1 MSRDDLHLDAMLRHL
16 GAAYY
21 DSLHGR
27 AVQADVTR
35 AVEEVAGRIGE
46 SPDQHAAA
54 ATKPTHHGSLQ
65 HHGRFHSR
73 VRDVMTTSVIS
84 VDRITG
90 YKEIASLLAKHHI
103 GGVPV
108 LMLGRQVAG
117 MVTDADLVAA
127 AGDRGDAGGGSW
139 PRRHHGGAKEHLLT
153 AEQLMTSPAVTIYPD
168 APIGTAARTLTH
180 HRIRRLPVVDE
191 KGTLI
196 GIVSRRDLLKL
207 FLRPDAEIA
216 RQVTEVV
223 AEVLPDEAAAITVTV
238 HEGVVTL
245 TGHSATGSKDE
256 LRLAV
261 RLAADLDGVID
272 VVDRTATGQPA

>member
-21 DSLHGR
+21 DSLYGR
-27 AVQADVTR
+27 AAQADVTR
-35 AVEEVAGRIGE
+35 AVQEVAGRVGE
-46 SPDQHAAA
+46 SSGPHAAA
-54 ATKPTHHGSLQ
+54 ATKPTHHGPVQ
-65 HHGRFHSR
+65 HHGRYHSR

-103 GGVPV
+103 GGMPV

-127 AGDRGDAGGGSW
+127 AGSSAAAASW
-139 PRRHHGGAKEHLLT
+139 PRRHHGGAKQHLLA
-153 AEQLMTSPAVTIYPD
+153 AEQLMTSPAITIYPD
-168 APIGTAARTLTH
+168 APIGSAARAMTH
-180 HRIRRLPVVDE
+180 HHIHRLPVVDE

-207 FLRPDAEIA
+207 FLRPDSEIA
-216 RQVTEVV
+216 TQVTEVL
-223 AEVLPDEAAAITVTV
+223 AEVLPEDPAAVTV
-238 HEGVVTL
+238 SVHDGVVTL
-245 TGHSATGSKDE
+245 TGHSVAGWKDE

-261 RLAADLDGVID
+261 RLVADLDGVID

>member
-1 MSRDDLHLDAMLRHL
+1 M
-16 GAAYY
+16 
-21 DSLHGR
+21 
-27 AVQADVTR
+27 
-35 AVEEVAGRIGE
+35 
-46 SPDQHAAA
+46 
-54 ATKPTHHGSLQ
+54 
-65 HHGRFHSR
+65 
-73 VRDVMTTSVIS
+73 
-84 VDRITG
+84 
-90 YKEIASLLAKHHI
+90 
-103 GGVPV
+103 
-108 LMLGRQVAG
+108 
-117 MVTDADLVAA
+117 
-127 AGDRGDAGGGSW
+127 
-139 PRRHHGGAKEHLLT
+139 LT